1 MQSKPQLK
9 NISAQQAAESILR
22 NVKHK
27 SVSSAS
33 QQQSK
38 YFAPSNIALIKY
50 WGKRNPELR
59 LPCNDSL
66 SISLAHLGATA
77 EINIS
82 TIDQIILNKEPVN
95 LESKIAQRTVS
106 WLNQLLGA
114 ERLQFQIAI
123 QLNIPLGAGLA
134 SSACWFAAIAGA
146 LNILMNW
153 QLNKIQLSILARLGS
168 GSAARS
174 MYTGF
179 VQWHAGNLENGA
191 DSYASPIDIQW
202 PELRVGVVLVNAGTK
217 KIDSS
222 CAMAHCIKTA
232 TSYAAWPAKAK
243 HHLEQMQLA
252 LQNHNFN
259 LLGQVAEQ
267 NAILM
272 HKTIE
277 DSRPSISY
285 STAETIKIR
294 EKVQAMRKQGY
305 EVYFTQDA
313 GPHVKLLFEA
323 ANQEAILK
331 EFTGARIANPF
342 SNTTNQHQT

>member
-1 MQSKPQLK
+1 MLSNPQTTSLPASQAAYAILK
-9 NISAQQAAESILR
+9 NVLHKSAYISAQQQA
-22 NVKHK
+22 
-27 SVSSAS
+27 
-33 QQQSK
+33 Q

-66 SISLAHLGATA
+66 SISLGHLGATA
-77 EINIS
+77 DIKIC
-82 TIDQIILNKEPVN
+82 TADQIMLNNKP
-95 LESKIAQRTVS
+95 LDLQSKIAQRTVN

-134 SSACWFAAIAGA
+134 SSACWFAAIAGT
-146 LNILMNW
+146 
-153 QLNKIQLSILARLGS
+153 LNKIMDWRLDTAQLSILARLGS

-174 MYTGF
+174 MHTGF
-179 VQWHAGNLENGA
+179 VHWHAGKLTDGA
-191 DSYASPIDIQW
+191 DSYAIPIDIQW
-202 PELRVGVVLVNAGTK
+202 PEFRVGVVLVKAGTK

-222 CAMAHCIKTA
+222 CAMQHCIKTA
-232 TSYAAWPAKAK
+232 PSYAAWPAKAK
-243 HHLEQMQLA
+243 QHLEQMQLA
-252 LQNHNFN
+252 LQNHDFN

-294 EKVQAMRKQGY
+294 EKVQAMRKQGC

-313 GPHVKLLFEA
+313 GPHIKLLFKVS
-323 ANQEAILK
+323 NQEAILK
-331 EFTGARIANPF
+331 EFSEARIANPF
-342 SNTTNQHQT
+342 SNTTGQH